1 MRYLFLTVMLLLFS
15 AAVADADEYRPAYLE
30 LQQASHEVYHVLWK
44 VPARSA
50 NQRLG
55 LYVQFPDDVKTVSPM
70 RTSYTGNAFVER
82 SSIRRAGG
90 LSGTKIIIQ
99 GLERVST
106 DVLVRIHRLDGSSEI
121 GRLNAANTT
130 FTVAGAPQQWDVIK
144 TYLHLGIEHILE
156 GTDHLLFVACL
167 ILIAGTWQRILLTI
181 TGFTIAHSITLTLA
195 SLEVVYMPVPPI
207 EVLIALS
214 IVFLAREIAH
224 DRRDTLTWRYPIIVS
239 STFGL
244 LHGFGFASALRDIG
258 LPQTE
263 IPAALLSFNVGVE
276 IGQLLFVASMLLIFR
291 FGMQA
296 ARRLLSGPVHWFHN
310 FEKPAAYLVG
320 GITMFWVMERMS
332 GFWA

>member
-1 MRYLFLTVMLLLFS
+1 RNGQRQLFTLFG
-15 AAVADADEYRPAYLE
+15 YRF
-30 LQQASHEVYHVLWK
+30 S
-44 VPARSA
+44 
-50 NQRLG
+50 
-55 LYVQFPDDVKTVSPM
+55 
-70 RTSYTGNAFVER
+70 RT
-82 SSIRRAGG
+82 
-90 LSGTKIIIQ
+90 
-99 GLERVST
+99 
-106 DVLVRIHRLDGSSEI
+106 
-121 GRLNAANTT
+121 
-130 FTVAGAPQQWDVIK
+130 
-144 TYLHLGIEHILE
+144 
-156 GTDHLLFVACL
+156 
-167 ILIAGTWQRILLTI
+167 
-181 TGFTIAHSITLTLA
+181 
-195 SLEVVYMPVPPI
+195 PV